1 MLEEEIK
8 ERARKAGAALVG
20 ITSRERLEGHAC
32 ADPSYYLPSA
42 RSVVSFAVP
51 LDRRVVRDYLG
62 KKDPSARR
70 EMAVLEYET
79 YCRLEEIGE
88 EVKRKL
94 EERGHRAANCER
106 NLDYRNHVRG
116 SDRWEGAR
124 MIAEL
129 ARTDPEHPLV
139 RALRSGEVEVY
150 NPDYTPT
157 FSHRYAAVA
166 AGLGRLGWSGNLVTK
181 EYGALVLLGSV
192 VTEAELEPD
201 PQLEEN
207 PCLGCRRC
215 VSVCPSGFLA
225 VKEAKVVRIGE
236 VEDRVCRHG
245 SLSKCVLC
253 CGGFSGGSRE
263 GWSTWSPW
271 RLRVPEGDEEADAL
285 IRRTVVEH
293 LLAGGGKTENVLRF
307 AKGIALGLRKEVM
320 SPEDFGPTCSFCQ
333 LVCWGSEEER
343 RENVRLLFS
352 SGVVEEEGGGVGIRR
367 PVARVS

>member
-1 MLEEEIK
+1 MLEEEVK
-8 ERARKAGAALVG
+8 ERARGAGAVLVG

-51 LDRRVVRDYLG
+51 LDRRVVRAYLG

-70 EMAVLEYET
+70 GMALLEYET

-88 EVKRKL
+88 AVVGWL
-94 EERGHRAANCER
+94 RGKGYRAVNCER
-106 NLDYRNHVRG
+106 NLDYRNHVR
-116 SDRWEGAR
+116 DRERWEGAR

-129 ARTDPEHPLV
+129 AQSDPGHPLIK
-139 RALRSGEVEVY
+139 ALRSGEVGLY

-166 AGLGRLGWSGNLVTK
+166 AGLGRLGWSGNLVTV
-181 EYGALVLLGSV
+181 EYGAMVYLGSV
-192 VTEAELEPD
+192 ITDAELKPD

-207 PCLGCRRC
+207 PCSGCRRC

-225 VKEAKVVRIGE
+225 VKEAKLVRVGK

-253 CGGFSGGSRE
+253 CGGFSSGSRE

-271 RLRVPEGDEEADAL
+271 RLRVPESDEEADAL
-285 IRRTVVEH
+285 IRRTVVEY
-293 LLAGGGKTENVLRF
+293 LLAGGRKAENVLRF

-333 LVCWGSEEER
+333 LVCWGSEEEG

-352 SGVVEEEGGGVGIRR
+352 SGVVEEEGGEVVIRR
-367 PVARVS
+367 PVRAV